1 MRGPSMTVLG
11 RAGGMTGSAWRET
24 CPQAQGWALRRA
36 ATETP
41 ERTAGQTVLMQ
52 SVRKGVVRGDDGLTE
67 WTSETNPVV
76 RIDKGSF
83 QFCGEFG
90 QEILGRLEDGLGAGS
105 HDVPNFHELGE
116 ELVVE
121 EKVVDVEFPNRAR
134 MVVVV

>member
-1 MRGPSMTVLG
+1 
-11 RAGGMTGSAWRET
+11 MTGSAWRET
-24 CPQAQGWALRRA
+24 CPQAEGWTSRRA

-41 ERTAGQTVLMQ
+41 ERIWGQTVLVQ

-67 WTSETNPVV
+67 GTSETNPVV
-76 RIDKGSF
+76 RIDEGSF

-90 QEILGRLEDGLGAGS
+90 QEVLGRLVDGLGAGS
-105 HDVPNFHELGE
+105 HDVANFHACGE
-116 ELVVE
+116 ELIVE